1 MCAHVHICDYGPTFL
16 YICVHMYIF
25 VTVVLHF
32 CTCVHMYIS
41 VTMVLHFCTC
51 VHMYISVTM
60 VPCFFS
66 DPLQHKGSTRSGGCP
81 QLTGLSPGV
90 FLLSSLVCT

>member
-1 MCAHVHICDYGPTFL
+1 MRGIRYQICSYVYMVTGLCVHVLYIDNGPMFL

-25 VTVVLHF
+25 
-32 CTCVHMYIS
+32 
-41 VTMVLHFCTC
+41 
-51 VHMYISVTM
+51 VTM

-90 FLLSSLVCT
+90 FLLSS